1 MIIHV
6 KFCRCKI
13 VNVRPVII
21 PQIKLG
27 LFHLSCQLYVR
38 KLFRNA
44 GKSDI
49 AAALNNRLTL
59 AKYSKSGF
67 KCVSDSKLLA
77 YRYNSQALAIPDK
90 DARLARTNENI
101 AVFTLINV
109 YAGRG
114 IQYINVTFFAI

>member
-1 MIIHV
+1 MIYHV
-6 KFCRCKI
+6 KLCGCKI
-13 VNVRPVII
+13 VNVRPIII
-21 PQIKLG
+21 PQIKLS
-27 LFHLSCQLYVR
+27 LFHLPCQLYVR
-38 KLFRNA
+38 KLSWNA
-44 GKSDI
+44 GKSYI

-109 YAGRG
+109 DAGGG
-114 IQYINVTFFAI
+114 I